1 MSLSIQDYGS
11 FSQTQNLLSIDTSTS
26 KTSQNAMQS
35 SVSSTTGYGTNSSM
49 EDTVRISAQAQDLLA
64 AETQST
70 ASTSSASD
78 KIGTPSIISLT
89 DEAPHYVK
97 SVSLAD
103 GESVLQLGDTP
114 GNDDYFHKQGE
125 NDFGYTGTCG
135 LVSVGDIASQFGLN
149 VDENYIV
156 HYAVD
161 NNLCNVVSDSPSQ
174 SGGTTM
180 KDQELILDGIG
191 IPSHIEQGASLDG
204 LGRDLEEG
212 HGVIIE
218 VNAGKLWNNPAYL
231 ASGGFNHAV
240 TVTGVAADPVTG
252 HAVGIWIDD
261 SGSGQYDRY
270 LSSSDPSIQDWMKM
284 GSPAV
289 VTDVEH
295 A

>member
-1 MSLSIQDYGS
+1 
-11 FSQTQNLLSIDTSTS
+11 
-26 KTSQNAMQS
+26 MQS

-97 SVSLAD
+97 NASLAD

-191 IPSHIEQGASLDG
+191 IPSHIEQGTSLDG
-204 LGRDLEEG
+204 LGKELEEG